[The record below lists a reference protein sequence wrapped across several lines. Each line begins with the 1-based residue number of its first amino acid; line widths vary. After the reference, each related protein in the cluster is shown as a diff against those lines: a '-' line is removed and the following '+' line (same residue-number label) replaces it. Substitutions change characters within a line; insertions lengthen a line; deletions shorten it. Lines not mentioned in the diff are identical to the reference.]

1 MIEDILFLQLL
12 PANIVSLRISTGA
25 PASAMTGQITH
36 HIGPD
41 LDAERELVI
50 GDLNAAGQISMQ
62 I

>member
-1 MIEDILFLQLL
+1 
-12 PANIVSLRISTGA
+12 
-25 PASAMTGQITH
+25 MTGQITH
-36 HIGPD
+36 HVGPD